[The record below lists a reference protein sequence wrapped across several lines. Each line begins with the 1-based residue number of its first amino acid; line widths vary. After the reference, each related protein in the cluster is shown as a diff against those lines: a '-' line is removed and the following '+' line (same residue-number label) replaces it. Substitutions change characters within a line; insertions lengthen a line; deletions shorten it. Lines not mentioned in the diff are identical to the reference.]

1 MYMSKKIEFGIGF
14 LAGRPNVCKIINNY
28 YKNII
33 EQGKKS
39 GYTVNFTFFIL
50 FDLNYQFT
58 PRSEFY
64 NIIPAVYKNMNVKYI
79 TPEDIEEEKKILI
92 SRHNL
97 KKEEVNLILGN
108 GYARARNSIM
118 YFALKR
124 NIDYLLFWD
133 DDEYPVANF
142 KDGERIVWESQNNVL
157 THIQNIGDATVTMG
171 HRCGYMSPIPPIN
184 LDNNMDENDFR
195 RYINAVS
202 NEAVSWDKLKKR
214 LKENK
219 HGITFAKKKIVDNK
233 EVIEIKDLGVK
244 NWLLASGI
252 CINLKKIDEI
262 PPFYNPIGARGE
274 DTFFS
279 TWLTDKRCLSVPTYH
294 FHDGFLKY
302 TGIPKK
308 KYPDKFEDID
318 LSDSAVG
325 ERFFNASI
333 GWLKYKPLLIYIT
346 DRDNYRKI
354 IDNTKKDLE
363 LSAIKMNKVFDKCD
377 FSVLIDEIVE
387 FDKRVENDYN
397 EYIKTFEVWK
407 KMKEKEVWKIKS

>member
-1 MYMSKKIEFGIGF
+1 MSKKVEFGIGF

-39 GYTVNFTFFIL
+39 GYNVNFTFFIL

-92 SRHNL
+92 SRHKL
-97 KKEEVNLILGN
+97 KKEDVNLILGN

-124 NIDYLLFWD
+124 KIDYLLFWD
-133 DDEYPVANF
+133 DDEYPVANI
-142 KDGERIVWESQNNVL
+142 KDGENMEWKPQDNVL
-157 THIQNIGDATVTMG
+157 THLQNIENAVVTMG

-184 LDNNMDENDFR
+184 LEEKITEEDFR

-202 NEAVSWDKLKKR
+202 NEAVSWEKLKKR

-219 HGITFAKKKIVDNK
+219 HGITFAKRKVLDKQEVSKI
-233 EVIEIKDLGVK
+233 EDLGVK

-252 CINLKKIDEI
+252 CINLNKISEI

-279 TWLTDKRCLSVPTYH
+279 TWLSGETCLSVPTYH

-302 TGIPKK
+302 TGIPKR
-308 KYPDKFEDID
+308 KYPSKFDDINLED
-318 LSDSAVG
+318 SNVG

-333 GWLKYKPLLIYIT
+333 GWVKYKPLLIYIT
-346 DRDNYRKI
+346 DRDNYRRVI
-354 IDNTKKDLE
+354 ENTQKELE
-363 LSAIKMNKVFDKCD
+363 LSMSKMNMVFDKCD
-377 FSVLIDEIVE
+377 FSVLIDELNE
-387 FDKRVENDYN
+387 FDKRVENDYQ
-397 EYIKTFEVWK
+397 EYIKTYEVWK
-407 KMKEKEVWKIKS
+407 KFKEKEVWKIKN

>member
-1 MYMSKKIEFGIGF
+1 MKKSIEFGIGF

-39 GYTVNFTFFIL
+39 GYSVNFTFFIL

-58 PRSEFY
+58 PRCEFY

-92 SRHNL
+92 SRHKL
-97 KKEEVNLILGN
+97 KKEDVNLILGN

-133 DDEYPVANF
+133 DDEYPVANL
-142 KDGERIVWESQNNVL
+142 KSEDNIEWVPQNNVL
-157 THIQNIGDATVTMG
+157 THIQHIEDAVVTMG
-171 HRCGYMSPIPPIN
+171 HRCGYMSPIPPIK
-184 LDNNMDENDFR
+184 LGEKIKEEEFKI
-195 RYINAVS
+195 YINAVS
-202 NEAVSWDKLKKR
+202 NEAVSWDKLKR
-214 LKENK
+214 SLKENK
-219 HGITFAKKKIVDNK
+219 HGITFAKDKVLEKNEATV
-233 EVIEIKDLGVK
+233 IKDLGVK

-252 CINLKKIDEI
+252 CINLNKIDDI

-302 TGIPKK
+302 TGIPKR
-308 KYPDKFEDID
+308 KFPTKFDDID
-318 LSDSAVG
+318 VEDDNVG

-346 DRDNYRKI
+346 DRENYRKI
-354 IDNTKKDLE
+354 IDATQKELE
-363 LSAIKMNKVFDKCD
+363 LSMSKMNKVFSKCD
-377 FSVLIDEIVE
+377 FSVLIDELDQ
-387 FDKRVENDYN
+387 FDKRVEDDYA
-397 EYIKTFEVWK
+397 EYIKTFEAWEK
-407 KMKEKEVWKIKS
+407 FKEKEVWKIKN

>member
-1 MYMSKKIEFGIGF
+1 MKKNIEFGIGF

-33 EQGKKS
+33 EQGKKT
-39 GYTVNFTFFIL
+39 GYNVNFTFFIL

-92 SRHNL
+92 SRHKI

-133 DDEYPVANF
+133 DDEYPVANL
-142 KDGERIVWESQNNVL
+142 KDGDNIKWVPQNNVL
-157 THIQNIGDATVTMG
+157 THIQNIEDAVVTMG
-171 HRCGYMSPIPPIN
+171 HRCGYMSPIPPIK
-184 LDNNMDENDFR
+184 LGEKIKEEDFKI
-195 RYINAVS
+195 YINAVS
-202 NEAVSWDKLKKR
+202 NEAVSWEKLKKR

-219 HGITFAKKKIVDNK
+219 HGITFAKNKILDKN
-233 EVIEIKDLGVK
+233 EVSEIEELGVK

-252 CINLKKIDEI
+252 CINLNKIEDI

-279 TWLTDKRCLSVPTYH
+279 TWLTNKKCLSVPTYH

-302 TGIPKK
+302 TGIPKR
-308 KYPDKFEDID
+308 KFPVKFDDINVEDD
-318 LSDSAVG
+318 NVG

-346 DRDNYRKI
+346 DRENYRKV
-354 IDNTKKDLE
+354 IDATKRELE
-363 LSAIKMNKVFDKCD
+363 MSMSKMNKVFNKCD
-377 FSVLIDEIVE
+377 FSVLIDELDQ
-387 FDKRVENDYN
+387 FDKRVEEDYD
-397 EYIKTFEVWK
+397 EYIKTYEAWEK
-407 KMKEKEVWKIKS
+407 IKEKKVWRIKN